1 MTTKTRKLLDAAKKS
16 GNTKIKKTGDDA
28 RLFGKPV
35 RMAQLSMMPNSILCA
50 GSKAAGCMHDCL
62 KEAGLASVYKSVN
75 VARQY
80 KTDYFLAE
88 PEKFKAQLIR
98 ELTNFSKLCKKQ
110 GVQGVVRLNVLSDI
124 AWEDIEIPQL
134 FPELFFYDYTKRV
147 KRIGKTPDNYKLMF
161 SYSGKA
167 SYRKQVEEAYDKD
180 VPIAV
185 VFRGK
190 FPKKFLGR
198 EVIQG
203 DLSDLTNVQSGKVV
217 VGLKAKGPAKKN
229 DNGFVVDA
237 SLIAVN

>member
-1 MTTKTRKLLDAAKKS
+1 MKKLLDATKKS
-16 GNTKIKKTGDDA
+16 GNTKIRKTGNDA
-28 RLFGKPV
+28 KLFGKPV
-35 RMAQLSMMPNSILCA
+35 RMAQLSMMPNAILCA
-50 GSKAAGCMHDCL
+50 GSKAAGCMDDCL
-62 KEAGLASVYKSVN
+62 KEAGLAVVYKSVN
-75 VARQY
+75 ESRQH
-80 KTDYFLAE
+80 KTDYFQSQ

-124 AWEDIEIPQL
+124 AWEEIGIPQL

-147 KRIGKTPDNYKLMF
+147 KRIGKTPTNYKLMF

-167 SYRKQVEEAYDKD
+167 SYRKQVEAAYNKD

-185 VFRGK
+185 VFRGE
-190 FPKKFLGR
+190 FPKRFLGR
-198 EVIQG
+198 QVVKG
-203 DLSDLTNVQSGKVV
+203 DLSDLINVQSGKVV

-237 SLIAVN
+237 NSRLIAMAGR